1 MIEVEDLKS
10 FNLKPSRHHFGF
22 RNKMLIKMDGA
33 QAHLDE
39 KVEDLKLLASDAKFN
54 IQYSI
59 SKYSGVDPGLGMR
72 ATVRGLFHRSET
84 NWHDPDA
91 HLVRKVDPATM
102 SAEEFSLYSYREERN
117 RKFRENAEALLAET
131 LDKSAARAAAL
142 AASTATA
149 TTETARTRKPQFR
162 SKMRSGAPIPA
173 EEAAKNSAT
182 AKNSAGATCTRAES
196 GRKVKETF
204 SAARSAP
211 VETSKIGASGPGTAG
226 EHEDEEQAS
235 TDWSEYEA
243 NPWADEPN
251 SVWRAVVMK
260 NAQKSASDAQ
270 KVENES
276 KCAPVGTAGESTSP
290 TTTETSTFAEEV
302 EGACESQE
310 PNPQDG
316 AADSQTAGSFR
327 SEPAGEVATAE
338 LPEDGPAVAELA
350 ISGPVRQKRPVSAYS
365 CAEQSSPKKMGK
377 VDTNASSTAAS
388 GFKTAGF
395 KFHAVN
401 FAAPKLALKSSSRV
415 AFKSSSNM
423 AFKSGSKMG
432 FQSGPKMAF
441 QSGPKLCFE
450 SSSKAEKSSAA
461 NSTTPLSTN
470 PFVAEESKFSFTG
483 PTEVPH
489 RKYGSLMAENS
500 DSSDDNS
507 DSDSSMTADNGSENK
522 LLHKLREL
530 DTEVKSRPDRQF
542 NRLFA
547 LRFPEQTA
555 YEDEVYKKL
564 YEASQLLSRKRS
576 NIIKEKEQEEPV
588 SLLQLRQAGR
598 PRRVTSN
605 SNVSNHCTSKVG
617 KNTKNRS
624 VSHASVIDPKK
635 VEDRKRSRNR
645 RFEKQGKSG
654 IEIMRANSTTTAAQA
669 GAKTI
674 VSAIKN
680 FTFVAFPEVAKIEE
694 ITDSEDDAK
703 AEDVKPEEAAEEMK
717 VEEAA
722 EAGLEEAVPVNQA
735 TDATVISAI
744 SIEKLEEPADLDKST
759 DKPEGIPAPDAD
771 KCPCKSESS
780 AEKTDSDSHQIGGQ
794 ATVATVSPSKD
805 LEAQALGDAPKPV
818 SSDKEHSVSASL
830 SVCNDLQKTE
840 MEDTSADV
848 ESNTLQ
854 SNEVGSHPIED
865 GSGSAEND
873 LDSAETPAT
882 PQDDNDEPSRTITFK
897 EKDQVRF
904 FSAEKGEW
912 ADVVNGF
919 MLWRK
924 NPVGVPSPC
933 QTEVKSVLKTTSST
947 ILINELPPMD
957 EYCSDDDTCHLE
969 QNSPSNNCPED
980 SLDHDPMDCSDVS
993 DDSIVSSDFDSIEKF
1008 RAKLAKINS
1017 KKSPTTDG
1025 ISESGQEKLTVSNDC
1040 PTNTE
1045 AGNYSQQEVAATK
1058 ISSVK
1063 TARKR
1068 EAKKSLTKKSPSSPS
1083 SYKELVAK
1091 VEKIQRAK
1099 KTRAKMSSTKTSLGK
1114 MSEIQLSEAESPASS
1129 EAESPALPEA
1139 KSPALPEAESPA
1151 LPDSSELSA
1160 PSPQDV
1166 LSPEPLAESSLLSFT
1181 ESSAETPVK
1190 LAAEPSAEDLTDLDS
1205 SCQTFRLI
1213 DRDWKII
1220 QIMSEY
1226 SEEEENYPGYENIRI
1241 YRDALVACADEIKL
1255 SRGLLPSRL
1264 SSPEEEVADVPEK
1277 KANETA
1283 NGKPQVP
1290 EIQHAQEN
1298 EPCKKD
1304 VPQLDLPEPLNQLL
1318 GFKSEQEH
1326 GGQLPCP
1333 PLEQTPAHEIRERPT
1348 SRSSNIRN
1356 NKLFEEAKNAMSAA
1370 DVADPY
1376 SIDVPKPGTY
1386 LAPIDPSL
1394 CPPVAFL
1401 KNPPFSS
1408 RRGFLLSQKNFVI
1421 KERVRFEY
1429 ELFKHR
1435 RSYMVHRC
1443 HPSEETAEYAQ
1454 PVTRKDYA
1462 DFEKSLKR
1470 KLQERRDA
1478 YEKTRQS
1485 MYSRHPTCG
1494 SYIDFVDEWE
1504 YGSTDPYGSPNVF
1517 PKDLYDVF

>member
-91 HLVRKVDPATM
+91 HLVRKTDPATM

-117 RKFRENAEALLAET
+117 QKFRENAATLLAET

-149 TTETARTRKPQFR
+149 TTKTARTRKPQYR

-173 EEAAKNSAT
+173 EEAAKNSAS
-182 AKNSAGATCTRAES
+182 AKNSAGATCTRAEL
-196 GRKVKETF
+196 GGKVKETF
-204 SAARSAP
+204 LAARSAP
-211 VETSKIGASGPGTAG
+211 VETSKIAALGPGTAG

-260 NAQKSASDAQ
+260 NAQKPASDAQ

-290 TTTETSTFAEEV
+290 TATETSTFAEEV
-302 EGACESQE
+302 EGASESQE

-327 SEPAGEVATAE
+327 LEPAGEVATAE
-338 LPEDGPAVAELA
+338 LPKDGPAVTELA
-350 ISGPVRQKRPVSAYS
+350 IAGPVRQKRPASAYS
-365 CAEQSSPKKMGK
+365 CADQSSPKKMGK
-377 VDTNASSTAAS
+377 VDANASSTTAS

-401 FAAPKLALKSSSRV
+401 FAAPKLALKSSSKV

-423 AFKSGSKMG
+423 TFKSGSKMG

-441 QSGPKLCFE
+441 QSGPKLGFK
-450 SSSKAEKSSAA
+450 SSFKAEKSSAA
-461 NSTTPLSTN
+461 NLTTPLSTN
-470 PFVAEESKFSFTG
+470 PFIAEESKFSFTG

-500 DSSDDNS
+500 DSSDDNL
-507 DSDSSMTADNGSENK
+507 DSDSSMTADDGSENK
-522 LLHKLREL
+522 LLQKLREL

-576 NIIKEKEQEEPV
+576 NILKEKEQEEPV

-605 SNVSNHCTSKVG
+605 SNVLNHCTSKVG

-674 VSAIKN
+674 VLAIKN

-703 AEDVKPEEAAEEMK
+703 AEDVKPEEAA
-717 VEEAA
+717 
-722 EAGLEEAVPVNQA
+722 VPVNQA
-735 TDATVISAI
+735 TDATVILAI

-759 DKPEGIPAPDAD
+759 DKSEIPAPDAD

-780 AEKTDSDSHQIGGQ
+780 AEESDSDSHQIGGQ
-794 ATVATVSPSKD
+794 ATVATVSPLKD

-818 SSDKEHSVSASL
+818 LSDEEHSVSALL

-897 EKDQVRF
+897 DKDQVRF

-969 QNSPSNNCPED
+969 QNSPLNNCPED
-980 SLDHDPMDCSDVS
+980 LLDHDPMDCSDVS
-993 DDSIVSSDFDSIEKF
+993 DDLIVSSDFDSIEKF

-1045 AGNYSQQEVAATK
+1045 AGNHLQQEVAATK
-1058 ISSVK
+1058 ISLVK

-1068 EAKKSLTKKSPSSPS
+1068 EAKKSLTKKSPSSPL

-1099 KTRAKMSSTKTSLGK
+1099 KTRAKMSLTKTSLGK
-1114 MSEIQLSEAESPASS
+1114 MSEIQLSEAESPALS

-1139 KSPALPEAESPA
+1139 KSPA

-1264 SSPEEEVADVPEK
+1264 SLPGEEDADVPEK

-1283 NGKPQVP
+1283 NGKSQVP

-1298 EPCKKD
+1298 EPCKED
-1304 VPQLDLPEPLNQLL
+1304 VPELDLSEPLSKLL
-1318 GFKSEQEH
+1318 GSKSEQEQ
-1326 GGQLPCP
+1326 GGQFSCP
-1333 PLEQTPAHEIRERPT
+1333 PLEQTPAHETRERPT
-1348 SRSSNIRN
+1348 LRSSNIRN

-1376 SIDVPKPGTY
+1376 LIDVPKPGNY
-1386 LAPIDPSL
+1386 LALLDPSL

-1408 RRGFLLSQKNFVI
+1408 RRGFLLSQKNFAI

-1443 HPSEETAEYAQ
+1443 HPTEETAEHAE

-1478 YEKTRQS
+1478 YEKTRQA
-1485 MYSRHPTCG
+1485 MYSRYPTCG